1 MFSARLCGRW
11 QLAVRPCLI
20 GAWAAKSNPRQ
31 TIPAR
36 LCTTPSSTTFHP
48 KPPSSRVSSSPGLV
62 LDNNTKE
69 TTIDVDLGI
78 SVSRSVF
85 DLPCADRDTSFE
97 EALVLHKLKR
107 VRCWYWGPR
116 SPRSKDF
123 VDKFYESA
131 SPWSKSSHTG
141 PRFKLSYAWLVAE
154 PPNSLVRLLHFISM
168 LSCYVGCS
176 RVRDCIGAKLNR
188 GL

>member
-1 MFSARLCGRW
+1 MGDGSLRSGHASSALGLLRVILDKPS
-11 QLAVRPCLI
+11 QHDFALLLRP
-20 GAWAAKSNPRQ
+20 
-31 TIPAR
+31 
-36 LCTTPSSTTFHP
+36 
-48 KPPSSRVSSSPGLV
+48 PPSILSHPLPEHQVPPGLV

-154 PPNSLVRLLHFISM
+154 PPNSLVRLSHFISM